1 MANLRHISTLQL
13 LCVFFT
19 PCLSGIISADV
30 RSVHPGENITL
41 PCDITNYYKI
51 SWYRLRSDKVK
62 QVISVEY
69 SRLRQIFQLAYNLDK
84 KNSIAPE
91 RSTSSLV
98 IIGVRET
105 DLGFY
110 YCGGWN
116 KTDHTP
122 TQFGNFIRLDFTGIS
137 PAPKNDMDI
146 DHLTEHQDTLPSK
159 GAEFW
164 ILVCVCPVS
173 ILINLI
179 CVFGCIFKGKSL
191 SSCIYSTK
199 AVASNE
205 K

>member
-1 MANLRHISTLQL
+1 
-13 LCVFFT
+13 FFT
-19 PCLSGIISADV
+19 PCLSEIISADA

-41 PCDITNYYKI
+41 PCDITNYYMI
-51 SWYRLRSDKVK
+51 SWYRLRSDKMTLL
-62 QVISVEY
+62 ISAD
-69 SRLRQIFQLAYNLDK
+69 QQLLKKAFAVTYNVDK
-84 KNSIAPE
+84 IHLVATKS
-91 RSTSSLV
+91 SSSSVSLV

-137 PAPKNDMDI
+137 PAPKNDTDI

-164 ILVCVCPVS
+164 ISVCVFPVS

>member
-1 MANLRHISTLQL
+1 MANLLDISTLQL

-19 PCLSGIISADV
+19 PCLSGIISADA

-41 PCDITNYYKI
+41 PCNITNYYEI
-51 SWYRLRSDKVK
+51 SWYRLRSDEVK
-62 QVISVEY
+62 QLISVEY
-69 SRLRQIFQLAYNLDK
+69 SRLRQTFLIAYNLDK
-84 KNSIAPE
+84 SHFDVRE
-91 RSTSSLV
+91 SSSSSVSLV

-122 TQFGNFIRLDFTGIS
+122 PQFGNFIRLDFTGIS

-164 ILVCVCPVS
+164 ISVCVFPVS

-191 SSCIYSTK
+191 SSCIQ
-199 AVASNE
+199 ASNE

>member
-1 MANLRHISTLQL
+1 MANLLDISTLQL

-19 PCLSGIISADV
+19 PCLSGIISADA

-41 PCDITNYYKI
+41 PCDITNYYEI
-51 SWYRLRSDKVK
+51 SWYRLRSDEVK
-62 QVISVEY
+62 QLISVEY
-69 SRLRQIFQLAYNLDK
+69 SRLRQTFLIAYNLDK
-84 KNSIAPE
+84 SHFDVRE
-91 RSTSSLV
+91 SSSSSVSLV

-122 TQFGNFIRLDFTGIS
+122 PQFGNFIRLDFTGIS
-137 PAPKNDMDI
+137 PAPKNDTDI

-164 ILVCVCPVS
+164 ISVCVFPVS

-179 CVFGCIFKGKSL
+179 CVFCCIFK
-191 SSCIYSTK
+191 
-199 AVASNE
+199 
-205 K
+205 